1 MLSVVIPTLNESGNI
16 ARTIRHTLA
25 AAGGAPLDLVVS
37 DCDSTDDTAAIAA
50 GLGARLVTGSKSRWE
65 ALNRGVSFTRGEG
78 LLFLH
83 ADTLLPAGFA
93 AAVLQALGRPGV
105 VGGAFSFRFQ
115 RQPPT
120 RVLQWKML
128 GLVALMNNVRFR
140 TSRNFYGD
148 QAIFVHKSVFNR
160 VGGFPERTLLEDLH
174 FSRQMKRLGV
184 TAILSPAVYSSPRRF
199 LARGII
205 HQTIQDIRLI
215 LADSMGLNAEGLMTR
230 YNRWNHRQFR
240 SSPTS
245 SPQEV

>member
-1 MLSVVIPTLNESGNI
+1 
-16 ARTIRHTLA
+16 
-25 AAGGAPLDLVVS
+25 
-37 DCDSTDDTAAIAA
+37 
-50 GLGARLVTGSKSRWE
+50 
-65 ALNRGVSFTRGEG
+65 
-78 LLFLH
+78 
-83 ADTLLPAGFA
+83 
-93 AAVLQALGRPGV
+93 
-105 VGGAFSFRFQ
+105 
-115 RQPPT
+115 
-120 RVLQWKML
+120 ML

-215 LADSMGLNAEGLMTR
+215 LADSLGLNADGLMTR